1 MTIRNIRW
9 PDDQEAILDHIRQ
22 AYGPDDYETL
32 AAAYGS
38 MPTFD
43 PADCF
48 VIDGEREGEIAA
60 HAMIVPRQIQIG
72 VSVLPTAEI
81 SMLSV
86 LEPYQGYNLE
96 HLLLEV
102 VHDRMTEREDVL
114 GLTFGNPLI
123 FEPWQYE
130 YAVGLYLTS
139 FESDIATDLAV
150 KAGQWDPDHSYER
163 RTAERLGALNREISV
178 RRFYSS
184 DLPAV
189 QALYAAESARGHYV
203 LARDEAAWRWQIDHL
218 ARIGRNE
225 PDDFL
230 VAEVDGRLAAYARL
244 VTQGQVNL
252 FRDAHAAR
260 FNVIEAAGDHADAV
274 EVLLGEIAHL
284 AQAFN
289 VDRIG
294 LFVHPMSTFMQ
305 HALARGASL
314 REFTGAGLV
323 RLHHLPLALY
333 LLVPTLEF
341 RRANSR
347 FAARAYRLV
356 IATEHEQASIELG
369 MGSDPEIVELEAPST
384 TVARLILGWYGI
396 DNLTTGYSERYGDLL
411 RVLFPRCNPKIAL
424 ADLM

>member
-32 AAAYGS
+32 AVSYGS

-48 VIDGEREGEIAA
+48 VIDGEYEGEIAG
-60 HAMIVPRQIQIG
+60 HATIVPRQIQIG
-72 VSVLPTAEI
+72 ESVLPTAEI

-86 LEPYQGYNLE
+86 LERYHGRGLE
-96 HLLLEV
+96 HALLEV
-102 VHDRMTEREDVL
+102 IHEHMTAREDVL
-114 GLTFGNPLI
+114 GLTFGSPLL
-123 FEPWQYE
+123 FEPWLYE

-139 FESDIATDLAV
+139 YESDIATDLAV
-150 KAGQWDPDHSYER
+150 RAGQWDPGHSYER
-163 RTAERLGALNREISV
+163 RTAERLGTLNREIGV
-178 RRFYSS
+178 RRFYFS

-189 QALYAAESARGHYV
+189 QALYAAESMRGHY
-203 LARDEAAWRWQIDHL
+203 LIARDEAAWHWQLDHL

-230 VAEVDGRLAAYARL
+230 VAEVDNRLVAYARL
-244 VTQGQVNL
+244 VTQGQVNV
-252 FRDAHAAR
+252 FRDTQAAH
-260 FNVIEAAGDHADAV
+260 FSVIEAAGDHADAV
-274 EVLLGEIAHL
+274 EVLLGEIARL

-294 LFVHPMSTFMQ
+294 LFVHPQSTFMQ

-314 REFTGAGLV
+314 RHFTGAGLV

-333 LLVPTLEF
+333 LLVPTLES
-341 RRANSR
+341 RRLSSR
-347 FAARAYRLV
+347 FASRAYHLV
-356 IATEHEQASIELG
+356 IATEHDQADIDLG
-369 MGSDPEIVELEAPST
+369 MGSDREVVELEAPST
-384 TVARLILGWYGI
+384 SIVRLITGWHGI
-396 DNLTTGYSERYGDLL
+396 ENLTTGYSERYTDLL
-411 RVLFPRCNPKIAL
+411 RVLFPSRDPKIAL